1 MLTNK
6 LYFPLLLLSHPQTQ
20 SNHLKPSKPKD
31 RNERTPLSITSHPSS
46 SNPNHPFSASPFQY
60 VLDIFHFQKIASRPL
75 LPSSSPSP
83 KKESSRHPC
92 HRPPKTRPWPACK
105 KKEEKKKSTTSAQ
118 ISAHRPHRSVSPSTS
133 GLARCKRQ
141 DTRKSI
147 AGWSNGESG
156 RPEERLACSRRSLR
170 KATL

>member
-92 HRPPKTRPWPACK
+92 HRPPTTRPWPACK
-105 KKEEKKKSTTSAQ
+105 KKKKRRKQ
-118 ISAHRPHRSVSPSTS
+118 QHR
-133 GLARCKRQ
+133 
-141 DTRKSI
+141 
-147 AGWSNGESG
+147 
-156 RPEERLACSRRSLR
+156 RRSQRIDLIAR
-170 KATL
+170 SHLQPRGWLVASGKTLERA

>member
-6 LYFPLLLLSHPQTQ
+6 FYFPLLLLSHPQTQ

-46 SNPNHPFSASPFQY
+46 SNPNHPFSASPFRY
-60 VLDIFHFQKIASRPL
+60 LDIFHFQKIASPSL

-92 HRPPKTRPWPACK
+92 HRPPTTRPWPACK
-105 KKEEKKKSTTSAQ
+105 KKKKRRKQ
-118 ISAHRPHRSVSPSTS
+118 QHR
-133 GLARCKRQ
+133 
-141 DTRKSI
+141 
-147 AGWSNGESG
+147 
-156 RPEERLACSRRSLR
+156 RRSQRIDLIAR
-170 KATL
+170 SHLQPRGWLVASGKTLERA